1 MTDILDE
8 LIISDNPTEIVESEA
23 TEQKPERE
31 RDDKGRFIKGM
42 KKRGGRKTGS
52 KGKYSK
58 AKMDA
63 MINVSGPRSLKA
75 LEEIANKA
83 LTGENP
89 NLTLALRA
97 HGTIVDHWVKIT
109 LHNDK
114 VTLENVKA
122 KNKKQEDDDD
132 NSYEDNIVEVKFGT
146 VS

>member
-8 LIISDNPTEIVESEA
+8 TNQELEEA
-23 TEQKPERE
+23 EAVEQKPERE

-83 LTGENP
+83 LTGDNP
-89 NLTLALRA
+89 NLT
-97 HGTIVDHWVKIT
+97 
-109 LHNDK
+109 
-114 VTLENVKA
+114 
-122 KNKKQEDDDD
+122 
-132 NSYEDNIVEVKFGT
+132 
-146 VS
+146 

>member
-8 LIISDNPTEIVESEA
+8 TIESSTEDS

-31 RDDKGRFIKGM
+31 RDDKGRWIKGI

-83 LTGENP
+83 LTGDNP

-109 LHNDK
+109 LQNDK

-122 KNKKQEDDDD
+122 KNKKTEEDDD

>member
-8 LIISDNPTEIVESEA
+8 TNQELEV
-23 TEQKPERE
+23 EQKPERE

-83 LTGENP
+83 LTGDNP

-122 KNKKQEDDDD
+122 KNKKQEEDDD